1 MIKSITIG
9 YPRIGP
15 KRELKK
21 ALEKFWKSE
30 IKEDELQK
38 VAKELREYNWKTQK
52 ENGID
57 LISSNDFSFYDQVL
71 DMACLLGVVPDR
83 YKWDGKNVNLE
94 TYFAM
99 ARGSQTSN
107 LDASALEMT
116 KWFDTNYH
124 YLVPELKKN
133 QVFKISSTKPF
144 DEFNEAKQK
153 GYNTKPILIGPLT
166 FLFLSKT
173 EDGSKTINLLDKIL
187 PIYKE
192 IIKKLSSEGA
202 EWIQIDEPYLVK
214 DLDNEV
220 ISKIKSTLNEL
231 KSASGNSKL
240 LVTSY
245 FESLDIPILGKI
257 KKPGNLEGGDVVWI
271 SERSVAV
278 GEGYRSNSEGIKQ
291 LKDLLSDLVDNVIS
305 VPLPH
310 WTGPLDCL
318 HLMSLLSPIDKDLFL
333 VYSRLLPVP
342 FLKYLS
348 LLKIKLIH
356 VPDNEYDSM
365 GCNVLAVAPKK
376 VIMLEGN
383 PETKK
388 MLEKN
393 KVEVFCYDGSEIS
406 LKGAGGPTC
415 LTRPFLR
422 Q

>member
-1 MIKSITIG
+1 MVNPIRRVLIKHVKKGFKSQSELNQSASKLNYLETPNFSKSI
-9 YPRIGP
+9 
-15 KRELKK
+15 
-21 ALEKFWKSE
+21 S
-30 IKEDELQK
+30 D
-38 VAKELREYNWKTQK
+38 
-52 ENGID
+52 
-57 LISSNDFSFYDQVL
+57 YDQFVK
-71 DMACLLGVVPDR
+71 LL
-83 YKWDGKNVNLE
+83 K
-94 TYFAM
+94 
-99 ARGSQTSN
+99 S
-107 LDASALEMT
+107 
-116 KWFDTNYH
+116 FDIEIH
-124 YLVPELKKN
+124 YLPNNNNTTPDSIYTHDPCIVSNKGVILCSMGKDDRRSEVPAVE
-133 QVFKISSTKPF
+133 
-144 DEFNEAKQK
+144 
-153 GYNTKPILIGPLT
+153 
-166 FLFLSKT
+166 
-173 EDGSKTINLLDKIL
+173 
-187 PIYKE
+187 
-192 IIKKLSSEGA
+192 
-202 EWIQIDEPYLVK
+202 
-214 DLDNEV
+214 
-220 ISKIKSTLNEL
+220 
-231 KSASGNSKL
+231 
-240 LVTSY
+240 SY
-245 FESLDIPILGKI
+245 FKSLDIPILGKI

-271 SERSVAV
+271 NERSVAV

>member
-1 MIKSITIG
+1 MVNPIRRVLIKHVKEGFKSQSELNQSTSKLNYLETPNFSKSI
-9 YPRIGP
+9 
-15 KRELKK
+15 
-21 ALEKFWKSE
+21 S
-30 IKEDELQK
+30 D
-38 VAKELREYNWKTQK
+38 
-52 ENGID
+52 
-57 LISSNDFSFYDQVL
+57 YDQFVK
-71 DMACLLGVVPDR
+71 LL
-83 YKWDGKNVNLE
+83 K
-94 TYFAM
+94 
-99 ARGSQTSN
+99 S
-107 LDASALEMT
+107 
-116 KWFDTNYH
+116 FDIEIH
-124 YLVPELKKN
+124 YLPNNNNTTPDSIYTHDPCIVSNKGVILCSMGKDDRRSEVPAVE
-133 QVFKISSTKPF
+133 
-144 DEFNEAKQK
+144 
-153 GYNTKPILIGPLT
+153 
-166 FLFLSKT
+166 
-173 EDGSKTINLLDKIL
+173 
-187 PIYKE
+187 
-192 IIKKLSSEGA
+192 
-202 EWIQIDEPYLVK
+202 
-214 DLDNEV
+214 
-220 ISKIKSTLNEL
+220 
-231 KSASGNSKL
+231 
-240 LVTSY
+240 SY
-245 FESLDIPILGKI
+245 FKSLNIPILGKI

-271 SERSVAV
+271 NERSVAV

-356 VPDNEYDSM
+356 VPDNEYDTM

-383 PETKK
+383 PKTKK

-393 KVEVFCYDGSEIS
+393 KVEVHCYDGSEIS